1 MAASFPA
8 RAKLKARVPLLFN
21 AALLIGD
28 FDLTAQNGNFGTN
41 IRKCNGA
48 KQHRHLH
55 PTPALEQVFG
65 CDFYVS
71 QKSTLAGTQDWKLGL
86 EAAIRGSIQKV
97 GFSHPTWAAPL
108 RNSL

>member
-1 MAASFPA
+1 
-8 RAKLKARVPLLFN
+8 VPLLFKV
-21 AALLIGD
+21 ASLIGD

-55 PTPALEQVFG
+55 PTPDLEQVFG
-65 CDFYVS
+65 CDFYVF
-71 QKSTLAGTQDWKLGL
+71 QKSTLAGTQDWQLGL

-97 GFSHPTWAAPL
+97 GFTHLTWAAPL

>member
-1 MAASFPA
+1 M
-8 RAKLKARVPLLFN
+8 PLLFKV
-21 AALLIGD
+21 ASLIGD
-28 FDLTAQNGNFGTN
+28 FDLTAQNGNFGMN

-65 CDFYVS
+65 CDFYVF
-71 QKSTLAGTQDWKLGL
+71 QKSTLAGTQDWQLGL

-97 GFSHPTWAAPL
+97 GFTHLTWAAPL